1 MSNSLVNNISELVK
15 KLGKPSMS
23 SIVNDLK
30 TTAQENQRMG
40 SKISGTNY
48 LYDAVPA
55 SFNGSLVTVVRKAGS
70 AASEYEVQIVS
81 MGASI
86 LYMPEVARGDN
97 RYMRQYDLSSKNDID
112 AYIGGILKKFKTD
125 GGGNVEVVYYK
136 YDAPSQGDTFHAAY
150 HASVGAA
157 LLMQRRPSNAET
169 MRVGPLTHYVMPGSQ
184 PQAQDDLAELLGLT
198 DAPAKKSVSA
208 ASNPEDYVAGRGDE
222 SPMDAV
228 KEAKV
233 APHRKRNLQTR
244 APEAYIKALV
254 RSKG

>member
-15 KLGKPSMS
+15 KLGKPSIS

-86 LYMPEVARGDN
+86 LYMPEVAKGNN

-125 GGGNVEVVYYK
+125 GGNVEVWYYK
-136 YDAPSQGDTFHAAY
+136 YDTATNGDTFHSAY
-150 HASVGAA
+150 CHHSAQQT
-157 LLMQRRPSNAET
+157 LMQRRPSNAET
-169 MRVGPLTHYVMPGSQ
+169 MRVGPPTHYVMPGSQ

-244 APEAYIKALV
+244 APEVYIKALV

>member
-1 MSNSLVNNISELVK
+1 
-15 KLGKPSMS
+15 MS
-23 SIVNDLK
+23 SIVADLK

-86 LYMPEVARGDN
+86 LYMPEVAKGNN

-125 GGGNVEVVYYK
+125 GGNVEVVYYK
-136 YDAPSQGDTFHAAY
+136 FDLPADGDTFHAAY
-150 HASVGAA
+150 CNHVVTGT
-157 LLMQRRPSNAET
+157 LMQRRPSNAES
-169 MRVGPLTHYVMPGSQ
+169 MRLGPMTHYVLPGTQ

-198 DAPAKKSVSA
+198 DAPAKKSTAA
-208 ASNPEDYVAGRGDE
+208 ASDPEAYAAGRGEE

-228 KEAKV
+228 KDAKI

-254 RSKG
+254 RAKG